1 MGDKN
6 TNVQEAAARLKVRS
20 GRMGSNSSLSLS
32 GRPERQ
38 ESRDLLTPTLLT
50 TAEDSVQMLAVDLMQ
65 SAPMMPLEIL
75 NGGQP
80 TKAEPEELKMPTP
93 PSLRAPL
100 SSNLIDFSDPT
111 PVLLPPSVQSK
122 PMISP
127 RWIIPAAATAAPL
140 QPEGGALTPALHPRL
155 SSQMHNVMDTSVV
168 AQPPKEHGM
177 KHKGLLTTEL

>member
-20 GRMGSNSSLSLS
+20 GRNSSLSLT

-38 ESRDLLTPTLLT
+38 ESRDLLKPTLLT
-50 TAEDSVQMLAVDLMQ
+50 TAGASVEMLAVDLMQ

-111 PVLLPPSVQSK
+111 PVVSLWTPSAASRFSCCYLLP
-122 PMISP
+122 
-127 RWIIPAAATAAPL
+127 
-140 QPEGGALTPALHPRL
+140 
-155 SSQMHNVMDTSVV
+155 
-168 AQPPKEHGM
+168 
-177 KHKGLLTTEL
+177 